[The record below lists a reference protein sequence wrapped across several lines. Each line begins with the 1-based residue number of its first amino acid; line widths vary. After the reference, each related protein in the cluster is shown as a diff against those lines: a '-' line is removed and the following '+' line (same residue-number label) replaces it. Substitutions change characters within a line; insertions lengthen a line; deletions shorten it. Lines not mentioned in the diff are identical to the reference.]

1 MLARC
6 QVFIQR
12 NLIITFK
19 DSMHD
24 TFNGSYVHRAGC
36 GTTFKSKCHFQLSF
50 PSACLERHNSLE
62 HVIVLAVRKLVPFN
76 IVIHFAFRILHGS
89 NLDLIKA
96 SKQKREQ
103 SWVSRGQIEGVER
116 VSQSISDNVGNQSGK
131 FMECWFPAII
141 DELGYNLVE
150 YLCLAKIGKFISSL
164 LLDHFRYPFG
174 IFLGFVFQES
184 LQLVAMIGASC
195 NKNT

>member
-1 MLARC
+1 
-6 QVFIQR
+6 
-12 NLIITFK
+12 
-19 DSMHD
+19 
-24 TFNGSYVHRAGC
+24 
-36 GTTFKSKCHFQLSF
+36 
-50 PSACLERHNSLE
+50 LERHNSLE

-131 FMECWFPAII
+131 FIACWFPAII
-141 DELGYNLVE
+141 DELCYNSVE
-150 YLCLAKIGKFISSL
+150 YLCFAKIGKFISSL